1 MITFV
6 MGDPGAGKTAFAYAQ
21 AICEMYNKERLKQA
35 SNVVYALNAG
45 GYTKLT
51 LPNDHIVYTE
61 TAVIGRL
68 FGRKVQTSYVCSGAR
83 FGLPNDE
90 KETDFYPPFAY
101 VVYDEGQKNAD
112 SRNYKSLADYVK
124 RGWET
129 HRHMGYDIL
138 YVSQWGNLDKCL
150 RKVIGRIVY
159 IVEKGQRYNKDRY
172 SHIQSWWKYI
182 EFLSYEEYETWIV
195 AGKPK
200 RELKEFVFDGDITRC
215 YDGEGYRPLWFKGR
229 EHVDFTKKKHKKVEM
244 TVASFNEFLSDI
256 GELK

>member
-1 MITFV
+1 

-21 AICEMYNKERLKQA
+21 AISECYNKDRRKQA
-35 SNVVYALNAG
+35 QNVVFALNAG
-45 GYTKLT
+45 GYSNLL
-51 LPNDHIVYTE
+51 LPDDHIVYTE
-61 TAVIGRL
+61 TSVIGRL
-68 FGRKVQTSYVCSGAR
+68 FGRKVQTTYICSGAR

-90 KETDFYPPFAY
+90 KETDFYPPYAFI
-101 VVYDEGQKNAD
+101 VYDEGQKNVD

-150 RKVIGRIVY
+150 RKVIGRIIY
-159 IVEKGQRYNKDRY
+159 ICEKGQRYNKDKY
-172 SHIQSWWKYI
+172 SHIQSWWRYI
-182 EFLSYEEYETWIV
+182 EFASYEEYENWV
-195 AGKPK
+195 VSGKSK

-229 EHVDFTKKKHKKVEM
+229 ENVDFTKKKHKKVEM
-244 TVASFNEFLSDI
+244 TIASFNEFLRDI
-256 GELK
+256 GEIE